1 MIHAELESAINH
13 QINQEF
19 SAAYNYLGMAAYFDT
34 QNLDGFAHWMNKQ
47 HDEEQAHGMRLLRYL
62 QDRGGRVKLETIES
76 PRSEFSGPLEA
87 FQVSLRQEQKNT
99 ESINELYALATKLND
114 YATKSHLQ
122 WFIDEQV
129 EEEKSV
135 EDVIALLERIGDDS
149 AGLLY
154 LNDKLGERVAEDVPA
169 SELA

>member
-1 MIHAELESAINH
+1 MIHADLQIAINQ

-19 SAAYNYLGMAAYFDT
+19 TAAYNYLGMAAYFDEH
-34 QNLDGFAHWMNKQ
+34 NLDGFTNWMQKQ
-47 HDEEQAHGMRLLRYL
+47 FEEEQAHGLRLIRYL
-62 QDRGGRVKLETIES
+62 QDRGGKVQLGELASPDTGYGSTLEI
-76 PRSEFSGPLEA
+76 FKIALE
-87 FQVSLRQEQKNT
+87 QEQENT
-99 ESINELYALATKLND
+99 KSINELYALATSLND

-135 EDVIALLERIGDDS
+135 EDIIALLERIGDDP

-154 LNDKLGERVAEDVPA
+154 LNDKLGAREAEVVP
-169 SELA
+169 E